1 MSHEPRMR
9 GTRFRQIARK
19 KQGLRES
26 RADRHQTGY
35 YEREE
40 TDLKTVAS
48 NILNAIDHLGNQR
61 FGLPPFTEHFQRWSK
76 DVNTLITEFETQ
88 FPNAADQQFHTAI
101 ESARPALT
109 QAFSN
114 REELEAKEM
123 KEIAHLQQQLARCEL
138 QLSKIDQENN
148 KQTSELR
155 KQYGRSSDK
164 LHAEIV
170 SLDKE
175 RLNILQKRAG
185 ILQRIFRRPEA
196 KLEQSNTLIQSKKA
210 QLREDE
216 TKLEQSLTVQREQ
229 HFSNQK
235 ELLEEHEN
243 IKSKL
248 AGIKENSIDDALEIR
263 AEICKRIHQAIV
275 DAIQRT
281 DKQQTT
287 TT

>member
-1 MSHEPRMR
+1 
-9 GTRFRQIARK
+9 
-19 KQGLRES
+19 
-26 RADRHQTGY
+26 
-35 YEREE
+35 
-40 TDLKTVAS
+40 
-48 NILNAIDHLGNQR
+48 
-61 FGLPPFTEHFQRWSK
+61 
-76 DVNTLITEFETQ
+76 
-88 FPNAADQQFHTAI
+88 
-101 ESARPALT
+101 
-109 QAFSN
+109 
-114 REELEAKEM
+114 M

-175 RLNILQKRAG
+175 RLNILQKRVG

-263 AEICKRIHQAIV
+263 AEICKQIHQAIK

-287 TT
+287 TTT

>member
-1 MSHEPRMR
+1 MR
-9 GTRFRQIARK
+9 GTRSRQIARK
-19 KQGLRES
+19 KQGRES
-26 RADRHQTGY
+26 RDDRHQTGY

-88 FPNAADQQFHTAI
+88 FPSAADQQFRIAI
-101 ESARPALT
+101 ESARAALT

-114 REELEAKEM
+114 REELETKEM
-123 KEIAHLQQQLARCEL
+123 REIAHLQQQLARCEL

-175 RLNILQKRAG
+175 RLNILQKRVG

-196 KLEQSNTLIQSKKA
+196 KLEQSNTLIQSKKV

-216 TKLEQSLTVQREQ
+216 TKLEQSLTKQREQ
-229 HFSNQK
+229 HFANQK
-235 ELLEEHEN
+235 ELLEEHQN

-248 AGIKENSIDDALEIR
+248 AGIKEKSIDDALEIR
-263 AEICKRIHQAIV
+263 VETCKQIHQAIM

-287 TT
+287 TA